1 MEEID
6 YDEEDSKD
14 NFIVDDYDN
23 FLFNNIKIENT
34 NNNTKE
40 FNMVNEGKINSD
52 KFILDSMSNSNDDDP
67 IPSLINHS
75 KKKTIKPK
83 GLIEDILFAI
93 NRRKNTN
100 LEKKDINKKFIN
112 LYIINNNMQKHNSTP
127 EIKNIML
134 INDLIESKENHFIAV
149 FKDFLISDYQEE
161 FLRRYFKMNEILEI
175 IPKFY
180 IYYKNYLTFF
190 CKGTFCDF
198 NVNEIIQDYGE
209 CQAELY
215 YNHNYGHKE
224 RQRLKQKNKS
234 REDDKVL
241 NKEDSYSLVNN
252 EKNNGSFG
260 KKIFTDSIKSSID
273 KIILTEIESSQN
285 NNNKELSNI
294 KPDISTNS
302 SNSLN
307 LPNDSKVSSNEVIF
321 SKESSVISMLNLIN
335 NNNKNTKNNKII
347 QINIEYTNDNNK
359 LNFENNNKTNINNT
373 IGDPFKKYISSLS
386 NAYSNLKVKIKNN
399 VKKNKNNKYKCFS
412 KKKCK
417 KFNTGC
423 NFRNYMGI
431 FKNKVTNKSNENKN
445 KLFHEDFNFSVP
457 KCEKLNRTK
466 NISLFSN
473 PDFPSHLNALSTGS
487 INSKKIKEINK
498 INKKNSSSFMNP
510 RKFSFLQKGKSNII
524 NSYSGLKSLST
535 SKNKRKINSTIKKNS
550 NSKTKSTKKENNNIN
565 NSKGYIN
572 LNQKI
577 KTLVNS
583 IKNATSNN
591 RNNKCISHIKSLSY
605 STVNNCN
612 ININNN
618 IILSNNYFNHKY
630 NLLHNRNQNNKSN
643 NKNINNSIVRKSR
656 NIQNDL
662 SKFKTESNL
671 LYENCLTAKTLISK
685 HNSNHLNNNNQY
697 KSFRNSNKEILIKS
711 KNLDKS
717 KKEKNLS
724 IKNIPVT
731 VRNGNKLFGCK
742 NINNNRIAKFFEG
755 YENTTSFKTFKKNG
769 GKNESNPKKIIFDY
783 KGK

>member
-1 MEEID
+1 MEEFD
-6 YDEEDSKD
+6 YDEQDSKD
-14 NFIVDDYDN
+14 NYLMDDYNN
-23 FLFNNIKIENT
+23 FLFNNIKTTNT
-34 NNNTKE
+34 NNNSKE
-40 FNMVNEGKINSD
+40 IKINPD
-52 KFILDSMSNSNDDDP
+52 KFILDSMTNSNDDDP

-75 KKKTIKPK
+75 KKKTVKPK

-93 NRRKNTN
+93 NRRKNLN
-100 LEKKDINKKFIN
+100 LEKKDIKKNFIN
-112 LYIINNNMQKHNSTP
+112 LYIINNNIQKHNSTP
-127 EIKNIML
+127 EIKNIMI
-134 INDLIESKENHFIAV
+134 INDLIESKENHFISV
-149 FKDFLISDYQEE
+149 FKDYLISDYREE
-161 FLRRYFKMNEILEI
+161 FLRRYFKMPEILEI

-198 NVNEIIQDYGE
+198 HVNEIIQDYGE

-234 REDDKVL
+234 KEGEIAL
-241 NKEDSYSLVNN
+241 NKNDSYSIFDN
-252 EKNNGSFG
+252 EKNNISFG

-273 KIILTEIESSQN
+273 KILLTEIEDSKIN
-285 NNNKELSNI
+285 NNNKNELSNI

-307 LPNDSKVSSNEVIF
+307 LPDDSKVSSNEVIF
-321 SKESSVISMLNLIN
+321 SKESSVVKMINLID
-335 NNNKNTKNNKII
+335 NNKNIKNNKVI
-347 QINIEYTNDNNK
+347 QINIENTNDNNK
-359 LNFENNNKTNINNT
+359 LNFESNNKMNTNNT
-373 IGDPFKKYISSLS
+373 IVDPLKKYINSLS
-386 NAYSNLKVKIKNN
+386 NACSNLKVKINNN
-399 VKKNKNNKYKCFS
+399 VKKTKNNKNKCFS
-412 KKKCK
+412 KKKYK

-445 KLFHEDFNFSVP
+445 KFSHEDFNFSAP
-457 KCEKLNRTK
+457 KFEKSNKTK

-473 PDFPSHLNALSTGS
+473 QELCSHLNALSSGS
-487 INSKKIKEINK
+487 LNTKKTKEVNK
-498 INKKNSSSFMNP
+498 ISKKNSFSFINA
-510 RKFSFLQKGKSNII
+510 RKFPILQKGKTNII
-524 NSYSGLKSLST
+524 NSYSGLNPLST
-535 SKNKRKINSTIKKNS
+535 SKTKRKTNSTIKKTS
-550 NSKTKSTKKENNNIN
+550 NIKNKSIKKENNNIN

-577 KTLVNS
+577 KTLVYS

-591 RNNKCISHIKSLSY
+591 KNNKCISHIKSLSY

-630 NLLHNRNQNNKSN
+630 NKNQNHKSN
-643 NKNINNSIVRKSR
+643 EKNINNSIGKKSR

-662 SKFKTESNL
+662 NKFKTEANL

-685 HNSNHLNNNNQY
+685 HNNNNQY
-697 KSFRNSNKEILIKS
+697 KSFRNSNKELFGKT

-717 KKEKNLS
+717 KKEKNVS

-731 VRNGNKLFGCK
+731 VRNENKLFGCK
-742 NINNNRIAKFFEG
+742 NFNNNRITKFFEG
-755 YENTTSFKTFKKNG
+755 YENTTSFRTFKKNG
-769 GKNESNPKKIIFDY
+769 GKNESIPKKIIFDY